1 MKCKTSDW
9 NSKWL
14 DEVWPN
20 GLFSSRVHETCFL
33 SSQKSPFLFSPLSL
47 FFAYLRIFDFS
58 LRSFFFSIL
67 RAYARSEF
75 YLSRGERNRR
85 IIRSDL
91 APLPSFRPDTKIFN
105 PHVLVTTERGK
116 KCKRSFRD
124 FFLPLPPLPIFAMV
138 YAMVM
143 GNSFDRLRSAVICS
157 DFQQECR
164 CWIASVRYR
173 PMIEAI
179 NESSDSNPLIRR
191 FSSSPPA
198 NSVRYIYIIILIL
211 LINYIRKKKRINHRF
226 LVHYIRR
233 NC

>member
-1 MKCKTSDW
+1 MQNIGLKFKT
-9 NSKWL
+9 
-14 DEVWPN
+14 VGR
-20 GLFSSRVHETCFL
+20 GLAERFVFIPRPRNVFSLFA
-33 SSQKSPFLFSPLSL
+33 KIPLFSPLSL

-157 DFQQECR
+157 DFQQEC
-164 CWIASVRYR
+164 C
-173 PMIEAI
+173 
-179 NESSDSNPLIRR
+179 
-191 FSSSPPA
+191 
-198 NSVRYIYIIILIL
+198 
-211 LINYIRKKKRINHRF
+211 
-226 LVHYIRR
+226 
-233 NC
+233 C